1 MLTCDSTTAMDRAI
15 LMAPTLATTL
25 LPPTT
30 VRVAYL
36 DFIQRSSCQT
46 HRNAPMAAWDR
57 EVLEDGNPC

>member
-1 MLTCDSTTAMDRAI
+1 MDRAI

-46 HRNAPMAAWDR
+46 HRNAHMAAWDR